1 MMDNEPSVSSTQFK
15 SFAQRCG
22 INLYFADPRHSTSN
36 GQIEKAHS
44 ALTEIARC
52 IKDELNSVDYSE
64 IINKAAQK
72 YNMTIHS
79 ITNQRPYD
87 ILYNKIEHD
96 TIPQL
101 LKQAQEKMLNSHNKG
116 RKEKDYLVE
125 EIIYEK
131 KHGERNKLNSNI
143 NKEEHYSRV
152 PRLSDTRYSAK

>member
-1 MMDNEPSVSSTQFK
+1 MMDNEPSFSSTQFK

-36 GQIEKAHS
+36 GQIKSAHSTLTEKA
-44 ALTEIARC
+44 RF
-52 IKDELNSVDYSE
+52 IKDELNFDDYSE
-64 IINKAAQK
+64 IIIKAAQK
-72 YNMTIHS
+72 YNMSIHS

-116 RKEKDYLVE
+116 RKEKDFLVGE
-125 EIIYEK
+125 VIYEK
-131 KHGERNKLNSNI
+131 NTG
-143 NKEEHYSRV
+143 KEIS
-152 PRLSDTRYSAK
+152 LTLI